1 MFSCTLP
8 KVADFQIFL
17 LTRHEFYGNL
27 SQQFNITY
35 LLRVSA
41 RLLKEPEQVFNF
53 LSLHNEPEPRPS
65 RKGWSGLGWCVA
77 FFYCQ
82 IQHRTLTT
90 ERPSAWDTRRWPR
103 KGEPENAAGRG
114 QEIHAGRTAGRWCKK
129 ADIFAP
135 QCAQTTMPANNVG
148 LLLFWAAFLFCTTF
162 SLLLLMA
169 RFSVAWKAG
178 LAAIYRPLCRD
189 RFFFGW
195 YLPAFPFCISGNTS
209 GNEAPMYL
217 DKSLFSSYCGKPGN

>member
-65 RKGWSGLGWCVA
+65 RKGWSGLGCCVA
-77 FFYCQ
+77 FFLLPNPAPNLDNRKTVCMGYTAMTPQGRAGKRRRKGAGKPCRENGTLNIKWSKWPPDWGNNTKRHSPETSSTLQ
-82 IQHRTLTT
+82 LIPCGHFDHMEWTDVAQVNVFKLNTLT
-90 ERPSAWDTRRWPR
+90 PSVLRLTSTWHFAKPR
-103 KGEPENAAGRG
+103 
-114 QEIHAGRTAGRWCKK
+114 
-129 ADIFAP
+129 
-135 QCAQTTMPANNVG
+135 
-148 LLLFWAAFLFCTTF
+148 
-162 SLLLLMA
+162 SLC
-169 RFSVAWKAG
+169 AG
-178 LAAIYRPLCRD
+178 LR
-189 RFFFGW
+189 
-195 YLPAFPFCISGNTS
+195 
-209 GNEAPMYL
+209 
-217 DKSLFSSYCGKPGN
+217 KP

>member
-65 RKGWSGLGWCVA
+65 RKGWSGLGCCVA

-90 ERPSAWDTRRWPR
+90 ERPSAWDTRRCPR
-103 KGEPENAAGRG
+103 KGEPENVAERG
-114 QEIHAGRTAGRWCKK
+114 LESHAGRTAHSISSGQN
-129 ADIFAP
+129 DHLIGGIT
-135 QCAQTTMPANNVG
+135 QNVIHQKH
-148 LLLFWAAFLFCTTF
+148 LL
-162 SLLLLMA
+162 
-169 RFSVAWKAG
+169 R
-178 LAAIYRPLCRD
+178 Y
-189 RFFFGW
+189 
-195 YLPAFPFCISGNTS
+195 
-209 GNEAPMYL
+209 
-217 DKSLFSSYCGKPGN
+217 SSYHVDILTTWSELT

>member
-65 RKGWSGLGWCVA
+65 RKGWSGSGCCVA
-77 FFYCQ
+77 IFLLPNPAPHLENRMTVCMGYPAITPQ
-82 IQHRTLTT
+82 GR
-90 ERPSAWDTRRWPR
+90 AGKRRR
-103 KGEPENAAGRG
+103 KGA
-114 QEIHAGRTAGRWCKK
+114 
-129 ADIFAP
+129 
-135 QCAQTTMPANNVG
+135 
-148 LLLFWAAFLFCTTF
+148 
-162 SLLLLMA
+162 
-169 RFSVAWKAG
+169 
-178 LAAIYRPLCRD
+178 
-189 RFFFGW
+189 
-195 YLPAFPFCISGNTS
+195 
-209 GNEAPMYL
+209 
-217 DKSLFSSYCGKPGN
+217 GKPCRENGTPNINWSKWPVDVVNDTKRHSPEKLSALRLTPCGHFDHMG

>member
-65 RKGWSGLGWCVA
+65 RKGWSGSGCCVA
-77 FFYCQ
+77 IFYRQ
-82 IQHRTLTT
+82 INTAPWQPHDRLHGIPGDDPQ
-90 ERPSAWDTRRWPR
+90 E
-103 KGEPENAAGRG
+103 GEPENAAGRG
-114 QEIHAGRTAGRWCKK
+114 QEIHAGRTAHPISTGQNGQLMWWMTQSVISQK
-129 ADIFAP
+129 
-135 QCAQTTMPANNVG
+135 G
-148 LLLFWAAFLFCTTF
+148 LLRYGSPHVDILSTRGELPQPKSMWTNCPHWFYPC
-162 SLLLLMA
+162 
-169 RFSVAWKAG
+169 
-178 LAAIYRPLCRD
+178 Y
-189 RFFFGW
+189 GW
-195 YLPAFPFCISGNTS
+195 PQ
-209 GNEAPMYL
+209 L
-217 DKSLFSSYCGKPGN
+217 DILSSHGEIWWILLFSTYQIAVTWSLCARLREP

>member
-65 RKGWSGLGWCVA
+65 RKMVRLGCCVA
-77 FFYCQ
+77 F
-82 IQHRTLTT
+82 LL
-90 ERPSAWDTRRWPR
+90 PNPAPNLDNR
-103 KGEPENAAGRG
+103 KTVCMGYTAMTPQGRAGKTSPKG
-114 QEIHAGRTAGRWCKK
+114 G
-129 ADIFAP
+129 
-135 QCAQTTMPANNVG
+135 
-148 LLLFWAAFLFCTTF
+148 
-162 SLLLLMA
+162 
-169 RFSVAWKAG
+169 WKAMQG
-178 LAAIYRPLCRD
+178 ERHTQYQVVKM
-189 RFFFGW
+189 
-195 YLPAFPFCISGNTS
+195 TT
-209 GNEAPMYL
+209 
-217 DKSLFSSYCGKPGN
+217 